1 MLYYLFDYLNKE
13 FNLPGTGLF
22 QYISFRSAAA
32 IIVALLISFVFGNR
46 IISTLKRLQVG
57 ESVRELGL
65 DGQKEKEG
73 TPTMGGFI
81 IILATVIPCLLFARL
96 DNVYI
101 LLLLFTTL
109 WMGFI
114 GFLDDYIKVF
124 RRNKDGLKGKFKI
137 LGQVVLGLVVACV
150 MLWNNQITI
159 RMPYQDAVNGGYKIV
174 ETYTT
179 SDNTNLPLKMAYV
192 KSTMTNVP
200 FFKNNNFDYK
210 YLVSFFWDNADNWV
224 WIVFIPIIIFIVTA
238 VSNAANLTDG
248 IDGLAAG
255 TSAIIGMTLAVFAY
269 VSGNTIM
276 AEYLNIFF
284 LPNSSEMVIFASC
297 FLAACIGFLWY
308 NSYPAQVFMGDTGS
322 LMLGGVIAVMA
333 VLLRKEWLIPLL
345 CGIFLVENLSVVMQV
360 SYFKYTKKKFG
371 EGKRIFKMSPLHHH
385 YQKLGIHEAKIVTRF
400 WIVGIFLAI
409 LTVITL
415 KIR

>member
-371 EGKRIFKMSPLHHH
+371 EGRRIFKMSPLHHH